1 MIEGLAEDG
10 RQASPGAMW
19 TRTADRVTNGD
30 RYAMNALRLLLV
42 EDHADTAK
50 AMARLLKVSGHVVT
64 VAESA
69 QAALQHASSNEFDLV
84 ISDIGLPDATG
95 YELMTLL
102 RDTHGLKGIALTGYG
117 TDEDLQKAKDSG
129 FIDHVLKPI
138 NLATLNAAIEKAR
151 QGPG

>member
-1 MIEGLAEDG
+1 
-10 RQASPGAMW
+10 
-19 TRTADRVTNGD
+19 
-30 RYAMNALRLLLV
+30 MNALRLLLV

-64 VAESA
+64 VADTA

-95 YELMTLL
+95 YELMTQL